1 MVFKAPAEITSD
13 ILVPWIV
20 CYAVSSVVRVLSC
33 EPSESS
39 WACAFKVTLL
49 ALANNFH
56 VLIRAIRLRR
66 IEINEIEINEANHV
80 QSVHLRRTGIETHD
94 DSDVHLAVDSVKLLK
109 HRKNLERST
118 RTMRGMCQHMQTH
131 THTDRNVC
139 MPAACMHAGIYAT
152 IAISTLE
159 NLPMGILM
167 V

>member
-20 CYAVSSVVRVLSC
+20 CYAVSSVVRVCHSK
-33 EPSESS
+33 PSESS

-56 VLIRAIRLRR
+56 ALIRVIRLRR
-66 IEINEIEINEANHV
+66 IDIDLHDVNEENHV
-80 QSVHLRRTGIETHD
+80 QSVHLRRTGTEVHD
-94 DSDVHLAVDSVKLLK
+94 DSDGHLAVDSLKLLK

-118 RTMRGMCQHMQTH
+118 RTMRGMCQQMH
-131 THTDRNVC
+131 THAHTDSNVW
-139 MPAACMHAGIYAT
+139 MPAACLHAGIYAT
-152 IAISTLE
+152 IAISIFE
-159 NLPMGILM
+159 NLPLGILT

>member
-1 MVFKAPAEITSD
+1 M
-13 ILVPWIV
+13 
-20 CYAVSSVVRVLSC
+20 CYAVSSVVRVCSC
-33 EPSESS
+33 ESSESS

-66 IEINEIEINEANHV
+66 IEIDLHDVNEANHV
-80 QSVHLRRTGIETHD
+80 QSVHLLRTGIEVHD

-109 HRKNLERST
+109 HQKNLERST
-118 RTMRGMCQHMQTH
+118 RTLRGMCQQMH
-131 THTDRNVC
+131 THAHTDSNVC

-152 IAISTLE
+152 IAISTVE

-167 V
+167 VRSFCSRSTVTKN